1 MRAKFK
7 AVISAVLS
15 AAIIFGTLG
24 VGAFAAVGKNPGNV
38 TYVNPHYSNVLDE
51 SDIQSFSAQ
60 KTKPKYAATYQ
71 SYDNCVLKLREALK
85 SRQEV
90 ITLNLISGNTDDDED
105 TIYYLFSDAVAHTG
119 KPTEGDYIDWQYGGY
134 DCEYEYP
141 SSGRMDITFYVYYYT
156 TAQQEAQVEKA
167 VSNLLA
173 SLNLS
178 GKSDY
183 QKIKSVYDYMCDN
196 IEYDYEHLY
205 DESYELQY
213 TAYGA
218 IVDKICVCQGYS
230 VLFYRL
236 ALEMGIDARFIGG
249 TAAGGGHAWNIVK
262 LGDKYYLLD
271 STWDA
276 GYDTYDYFLRGSD
289 NFLDHVCDEIYDY
302 EEFTSQYPISEND
315 YGDKNPPLRIVS
327 GDAGENIK
335 WYFNK
340 DTGVLSFEGSGE
352 MYDWTSSSYY
362 IDYSPWTNYY
372 KQIEEIKIPDGIINI
387 GDEAFYALENVKNVL
402 IPESVNRIG
411 SDAFTYCNGL
421 ENIYYTSTYSKW
433 KKISI
438 DYTNQEYINNADF
451 YTVVLGDVS
460 YDEKIN
466 STDALLVLR
475 ASTEI
480 QRLNVGESAAADTNR
495 DSTVNSTDALI
506 ILQAATGIITIK

>member
-71 SYDNCVLKLREALK
+71 SYENCVLKLREALK

-90 ITLNLISGNTDDDED
+90 ITLNFISGNTDDDED
-105 TIYYLFSDAVAHTG
+105 TIYNLFRDAVAHTG

-141 SSGRMDITFYVYYYT
+141 SSGKMDITYSVYYYT
-156 TAQQEAQVEKA
+156 TAKQEAQVDKA
-167 VSNLLA
+167 VSSLLT

-196 IEYDYEHLY
+196 IEYDYEHVN

-218 IVDKICVCQGYS
+218 IVDKICVCQGYA

-236 ALEMGIDARFIGG
+236 ALEMGIDARVIVG

-262 LGDKYYLLD
+262 LGGKYYLLD

-289 NFLDHVCDEIYDY
+289 NFLDHVCDENYDY

-340 DTGVLSFEGSGE
+340 DTGVLSFKGSGE
-352 MYDWTSSSYY
+352 MYDWTSTEYY
-362 IDYSPWTNYY
+362 TDFSPWTNYY
-372 KQIEEIKIPDGIINI
+372 LQIKEISIAEGITSI
-387 GDEAFYALENVKNVL
+387 GDEAFYYHYNLENIL
-402 IPESVNRIG
+402 IPKSVKRIG
-411 SDAFTYCNGL
+411 EYSFYGCFGL
-421 ENIYYTSTYSKW
+421 EKIYYTSNYNNW
-433 KKISI
+433 EKISVGS
-438 DYTNQEYINNADF
+438 DDKEYLGYAEFYSVVFGDIN
-451 YTVVLGDVS
+451 
-460 YDEKIN
+460 YDSKIN
-466 STDALLVLR
+466 SSDSLTALKY
-475 ASTEI
+475 STGL
-480 QRLNVGESAAADTNR
+480 QKLDVGESAAADTNH
-495 DSTVNSTDALI
+495 DGAINSTDALR
-506 ILQAATGIITIK
+506 ILQAATGLITLK